1 LVWGVPGNPG
11 VSRSTHPKENT
22 MTVQPLFLIG
32 SRDGATAPALSGR
45 QLASQRIAS
54 TTRCEIQVVVG
65 LLKNG
70 VVAPSDTAMLSAPL
84 F

>member
-1 LVWGVPGNPG
+1 
-11 VSRSTHPKENT
+11 

-32 SRDGATAPALSGR
+32 SQPRGATAPALSGR

-54 TTRCEIQVVVG
+54 TTRCGIQVVVG

-70 VVAPSDTAMLSAPL
+70 VVAPSDYVLSARCWRT
-84 F
+84 